1 MPFCQWYVS
10 KTHCSYGCSN
20 CCRAA
25 ILPATRTGSITKWDD
40 KDAIAIQVINNC
52 SDNNV
57 VSNVQSIITSH
68 DAWQEL
74 FKMFE
79 SQDVVT
85 KLFLK
90 DDLQT
95 LEMKDGEIVIKYF
108 QFVWSSLEQLS
119 IARAP
124 VTDGCDHN
132 ETSQRACHVIE
143 RKCDFVANIF
153 VVPF

>member
-1 MPFCQWYVS
+1 MFTQIVA
-10 KTHCSYGCSN
+10 GIV
-20 CCRAA
+20 
-25 ILPATRTGSITKWDD
+25 ILLATRVGSITKWDD

-74 FKMFE
+74 FGMFE

-85 KLFLK
+85 KMFLK

-108 QFVWSSLEQLS
+108 QFV
-119 IARAP
+119 
-124 VTDGCDHN
+124 
-132 ETSQRACHVIE
+132 
-143 RKCDFVANIF
+143 
-153 VVPF
+153 